1 MTAAEVP
8 ASIIRTSVNTK
19 EHKVFQTL
27 SNNSVLELEH
37 SLLKNINLKQQMSAR
52 FTSKNFELQTGVS
65 NQKATGNCVINIGLL

>member
-8 ASIIRTSVNTK
+8 ASIICTSVNTK

-37 SLLKNINLKQQMSAR
+37 SLLKNINLKTTNVCQIYI
-52 FTSKNFELQTGVS
+52 
-65 NQKATGNCVINIGLL
+65 QKL

>member
-8 ASIIRTSVNTK
+8 ASIICTSVNTK

-37 SLLKNINLKQQMSAR
+37 SLLKNINLKTTNVCQIYIHR
-52 FTSKNFELQTGVS
+52 L
-65 NQKATGNCVINIGLL
+65 

>member
-8 ASIIRTSVNTK
+8 ASIIRISVNTK

-37 SLLKNINLKQQMSAR
+37 SLLKNINLKTTNVCQIYI
-52 FTSKNFELQTGVS
+52 
-65 NQKATGNCVINIGLL
+65 QKL